1 MIKLI
6 LTAILAYL
14 GYSLFL
20 RYNSQ
25 NKKNKSS
32 DKNYP
37 QNKYSKMKIRDAEF
51 KDIDEKE

>member
-14 GYSLFL
+14 VYSLFL

-25 NKKNKSS
+25 NKINKSS
-32 DKNYP
+32 NKNP
-37 QNKYSKMKIRDAEF
+37 KKNTYSKMKIRDAEF